1 MSRVNLLISVNDRD
15 REQISKV
22 VEALQASG
30 LKIEQVMK
38 QTGVITGSI
47 DSTQVEG
54 ISQVEGVAAVEVEQ
68 KFQLKPPESEIQ
80 QTYLRSMAQLS
91 ITMPNKKTKS

>member
-1 MSRVNLLISVNDRD
+1 MSKVNLLISVDDRHL
-15 REQISKV
+15 EQISKV

-30 LKIEQVMK
+30 LKIEQMMK

-54 ISQVEGVAAVEVEQ
+54 ISQVEGVAAVEIEQ
-68 KFQLKPPESEIQ
+68 KFLLEPPESEIQ
-80 QTYLRSMAQLS
+80 
-91 ITMPNKKTKS
+91 

>member
-1 MSRVNLLISVNDRD
+1 MSKVNLLISVGDRD

-80 QTYLRSMAQLS
+80 
-91 ITMPNKKTKS
+91 

>member
-1 MSRVNLLISVNDRD
+1 MSKVNLLISVNDRD
-15 REQISKV
+15 REQIQEV
-22 VEALQASG
+22 VKALQASG

-47 DSTQVEG
+47 DSARVEE

-68 KFQLKPPESEIQ
+68 KFQLKPPESEI
-80 QTYLRSMAQLS
+80 
-91 ITMPNKKTKS
+91 

>member
-1 MSRVNLLISVNDRD
+1 MSQVNLLISVDDRD
-15 REQISKV
+15 REQILEV

-30 LKIEQVMK
+30 MKIEQVMK
-38 QTGVITGSI
+38 QTGVVTGSI

-54 ISQVEGVAAVEVEQ
+54 IARVEGVAAVEVEQ

-80 QTYLRSMAQLS
+80 
-91 ITMPNKKTKS
+91 

>member
-1 MSRVNLLISVNDRD
+1 MSKVNLLISVNDRD
-15 REQISKV
+15 REQIQEV
-22 VEALQASG
+22 VKALQAFG
-30 LKIEQVMK
+30 MKIEQVMK

-47 DSTQVEG
+47 DSARVEG

-80 QTYLRSMAQLS
+80 
-91 ITMPNKKTKS
+91 

>member
-1 MSRVNLLISVNDRD
+1 MSKVNLLISVDDRH

-30 LKIEQVMK
+30 LKIEIVMK

-47 DSTQVEG
+47 DSIQVEG

-80 QTYLRSMAQLS
+80 
-91 ITMPNKKTKS
+91 

>member
-80 QTYLRSMAQLS
+80 
-91 ITMPNKKTKS
+91 

>member
-1 MSRVNLLISVNDRD
+1 MSKVNLLISINDRD
-15 REQISKV
+15 REQIQEV
-22 VEALQASG
+22 VKALQAFG
-30 LKIEQVMK
+30 MKIEQVMK

-47 DSTQVEG
+47 DSARVEG

-80 QTYLRSMAQLS
+80 
-91 ITMPNKKTKS
+91 